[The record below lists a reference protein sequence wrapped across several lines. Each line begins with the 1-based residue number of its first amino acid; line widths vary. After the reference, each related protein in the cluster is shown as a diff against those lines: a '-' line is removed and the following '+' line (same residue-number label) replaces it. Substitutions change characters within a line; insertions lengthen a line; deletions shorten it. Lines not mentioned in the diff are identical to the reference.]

1 MENEHQSHG
10 HDHDH
15 HEPVRI
21 IINGQP
27 HMVTQHR
34 ISYEEVVRLAFP
46 EGPFDITYT
55 VDYATEHGH
64 DGTLT
69 KGQSTAVHK
78 EMSFNVIKSNRS

>member
-1 MENEHQSHG
+1 MENEREEHHHG
-10 HDHDH
+10 H
-15 HEPVRI
+15 HESVRI
-21 IINGQP
+21 IVNGQP

-46 EGPFDITYT
+46 EGPFNITYT
-55 VDYATEHGH
+55 VDYATEHGR